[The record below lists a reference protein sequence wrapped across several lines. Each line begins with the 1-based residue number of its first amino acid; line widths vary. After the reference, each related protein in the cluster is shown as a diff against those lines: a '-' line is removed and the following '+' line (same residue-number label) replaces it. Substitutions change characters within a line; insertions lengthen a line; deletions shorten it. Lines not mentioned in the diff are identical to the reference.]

1 MFKRHFIVGVLG
13 CVFLQGLPC
22 ARAGEVIDRIV
33 AAVNG
38 HIILQSD
45 WDDALCFE
53 AFTAGRT
60 MQQSSAE
67 DSKAALDRL
76 IDQELLRE
84 QMKASDFQHASETEV
99 VARLEQIRKQYPGAE
114 NQAAWH
120 ETLQRYG
127 LSEIELK
134 NRVALEIDLMRLVDA
149 RLRPGVQIDSKV
161 IESYYS
167 QELLPQLRQSGA
179 KDVSLAEVTPKIK
192 ELLIQRKVN
201 QLLTAWLHTL
211 RAGSDIRSGNALLPS
226 GAATQ

>member
-1 MFKRHFIVGVLG
+1 MLKKYLILG
-13 CVFLQGLPC
+13 ALGFLFLQELPC

-33 AAVNG
+33 ATVNG

-45 WDDALCFE
+45 WDDAVCFE
-53 AFTAGRT
+53 AFTAGRV
-60 MQQSSAE
+60 MQDLSAE
-67 DSKAALDRL
+67 ERKAALDRL

-84 QMKASDFQHASETEV
+84 QMKASDFQHASEAEV
-99 VARLEQIRKQYPGAE
+99 STRVEEIRKQYPGAE
-114 NQAAWH
+114 NKVAWH
-120 ETLQRYG
+120 DTLQRYG
-127 LSEIELK
+127 LSEDELK
-134 NRVALEIDLMRLVDA
+134 GRVALEIDLMRLVDA
-149 RLRPGVQIDSKV
+149 RLRPGVQIDSNV

-179 KDVSLAEVTPKIK
+179 KDVPLAEVTPKIK
-192 ELLIQRKVN
+192 ELLIQRKVS

>member
-1 MFKRHFIVGVLG
+1 MLKKYLILGVLG
-13 CVFLQGLPC
+13 CVFLQGVPC

-33 AAVNG
+33 ATVNG

-45 WDDALCFE
+45 WDDAVCFE
-53 AFTAGRT
+53 AFTAGRV
-60 MQQSSAE
+60 MQDSSPE
-67 DSKAALDRL
+67 DRKAALDHL

-84 QMKASDFQHASETEV
+84 QIKASDFPHASDTEIS
-99 VARLEQIRKQYPGAE
+99 ARVEEIRKQYPGAE
-114 NQAAWH
+114 NQVAWH
-120 ETLQRYG
+120 DTLQRYG
-127 LSEIELK
+127 LSENELK
-134 NRVALEIDLMRLVDA
+134 SRVALEIDLMRLVDA

-179 KDVSLAEVTPKIK
+179 KDVPLAEVTPKIK

-211 RAGSDIRSGNALLPS
+211 RAGSDIHSGNAFLPA